1 MKKGLA
7 TIFFVIS
14 VLSFEQDKKEPKLL
28 GVNLEMKL
36 SSMEEVKYYKSS
48 KKEEIRVSYDRY
60 FTPLSTGYYNYIEE
74 HLFRRNFRFYTIYYA

>member
-14 VLSFEQDKKEPKLL
+14 VLSFAQDKKEPKLL

-36 SSMEEVKYYKSS
+36 SPMEEVKYYKSS
-48 KKEEIRVSYDRY
+48 KKRRLKCLMTDI
-60 FTPLSTGYYNYIEE
+60 LL
-74 HLFRRNFRFYTIYYA
+74 LFLLDITIM